1 MRKNRHLK
9 SFCCYSSQ
17 DARDV
22 VPSGHRNMDAFC
34 LFGALPDS
42 ILEKI
47 KKDAGLTIPLDT
59 LLKIYRMA
67 TAKKFNFLTID
78 VPNEQYR
85 MNFDKK
91 INIISN
97 SKDEESATRKQ
108 ETD

>member
-1 MRKNRHLK
+1 
-9 SFCCYSSQ
+9 
-17 DARDV
+17 
-22 VPSGHRNMDAFC
+22 
-34 LFGALPDS
+34 
-42 ILEKI
+42 
-47 KKDAGLTIPLDT
+47 
-59 LLKIYRMA
+59 MA

-97 SKDEESATRKQ
+97 KDEKQ